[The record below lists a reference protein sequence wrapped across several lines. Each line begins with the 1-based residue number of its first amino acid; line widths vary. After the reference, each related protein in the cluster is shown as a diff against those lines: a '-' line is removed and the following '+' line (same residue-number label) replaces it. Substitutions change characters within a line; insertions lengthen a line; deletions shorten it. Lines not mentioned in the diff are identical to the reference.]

1 MANLFK
7 KIKELREITMATI
20 DDCKKALTE
29 SNEDIDLAIKWLKE
43 NGIAKAGKKVD
54 RTASEGLTSV
64 KIANNKAVII
74 ELNCETDFA
83 IKSPQFIQ
91 LLNSIEDLL
100 LKNSPKNMDEV
111 LKIKDG
117 NEDISEKIKLAIS
130 VIGENINLRRFEV
143 LDISNEQSFGHYI
156 HMKGKIS
163 VLLQFDKKISDEV
176 AREIA
181 IQAAVGSPK
190 FISHNLIPV
199 DQIAIEKE
207 IIIKQL
213 EKEKKPANIIEKIVE
228 GRLKKEL
235 DLITL
240 TEQNSVMNPDKKIGQ
255 ILKENNDVNIIK
267 MYRYQLGEGIEKVKT
282 NFADDVMAQINS
294 K

>member
-1 MANLFK
+1 MSNLFS
-7 KIKELREITMATI
+7 KIRELRERTMATI
-20 DDCKKALTE
+20 NDCKKALAE
-29 SNEDIDLAIKWLKE
+29 SNEDIELAIKWLKE
-43 NGIAKAGKKVD
+43 NGIAKAGKKMD
-54 RTASEGLTSV
+54 RTASEGLTRV
-64 KIANNKAVII
+64 KIDGNKGVIF

-83 IKSPQFIQ
+83 VKSPQFLQ
-91 LLNSIEDLL
+91 LLTSIEELL
-100 LKNSPKNMDEV
+100 LKNSPKNIEEA
-111 LKIKDG
+111 LKIKDE

-130 VIGENINLRRFEV
+130 VIGENINLRRFVV
-143 LDISNEQSFGHYI
+143 LNINDKQSFGHYI

-163 VLLQFDKKISDEV
+163 VLLEFDKKISDEV
-176 AREIA
+176 AKEIA
-181 IQAAVGSPK
+181 IQVAVGSPK
-190 FISHNLIPV
+190 FISHDLIPA
-199 DQIAIEKE
+199 DEIANEKE
-207 IIIKQL
+207 IIAKQL

-240 TEQNSVMNPDKKIGQ
+240 SEQNSVMNPDKKIGQ

-282 NFADDVMAQINS
+282 NFADDVMAQVNS